1 MAHPIPWKPLSVT
14 AIRSRLRTRHNELP
28 VHVVPLT
35 SSTQD
40 DAQSALKSGAPHG
53 TVFVAESQTKGRGR
67 HGRRWL
73 TTPGSLL
80 FSLVIR
86 GVATGGDTLGQ
97 LTIAVVVSIAQVLEH
112 HTGASALIKWPN
124 DLMFGQAKAGG
135 VLINVQGSDAILG
148 VGLNLYGSAGLA
160 DGQAT
165 TAVANFANRP
175 FERNALLAV
184 LVDTILDG
192 IDTNSHRSTAVFD
205 EWVSRSA
212 VMGRAVEIQDRTR
225 RIGHVTGFDP
235 SGALFLRETD
245 GSVTKITNTNGSLR
259 VLSWE
264 NAIPDTEPSQ
274 TP

>member
-28 VHVVPLT
+28 VHVVSLT

-53 TVFVAESQTKGRGR
+53 TLFAAERQTKGRGR

-73 TTPGSLL
+73 TTPGNLL

-86 GVATGGDTLGQ
+86 GVATGSDTLGQ

-124 DLMFGQAKAGG
+124 DIMFGQAKAGG

-148 VGLNLYGSAGLA
+148 VGLNLFGSAGLA

-175 FERNALLAV
+175 FDRNALLAV

-192 IDTNSHRSTAVFD
+192 IDTNSHRSAAVFD

-235 SGALFLRETD
+235 SGALLLRETD
-245 GSVTKITNTNGSLR
+245 GSVTKVASTNGSLR

-264 NAIPDTEPSQ
+264 NSRPAEEPGQ